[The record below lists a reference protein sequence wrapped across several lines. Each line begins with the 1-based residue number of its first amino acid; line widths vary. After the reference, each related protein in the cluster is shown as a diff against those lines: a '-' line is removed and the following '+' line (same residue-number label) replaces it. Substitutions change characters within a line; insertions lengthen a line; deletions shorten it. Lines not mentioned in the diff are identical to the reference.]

1 MVKVK
6 YETTHGKCYGKGD
19 TFPCKVMDE
28 PDIHCGTFRC
38 PFYKPA
44 DLKGWIRRDEKDGVV
59 LIPPEEYKE
68 MMTGEVQ

>member
-44 DLKGWIRRDEKDGVV
+44 DLKDWIRRDEKDGVV

>member
-44 DLKGWIRRDEKDGVV
+44 DLKDWIRRDVKDGVV

>member
-6 YETTHGKCYGKGD
+6 YETTQGKCYGKGD
-19 TFPCKVMDE
+19 AFPCKVMDE

-44 DLKGWIRRDEKDGVV
+44 DLKDWIRRDEKDGVV